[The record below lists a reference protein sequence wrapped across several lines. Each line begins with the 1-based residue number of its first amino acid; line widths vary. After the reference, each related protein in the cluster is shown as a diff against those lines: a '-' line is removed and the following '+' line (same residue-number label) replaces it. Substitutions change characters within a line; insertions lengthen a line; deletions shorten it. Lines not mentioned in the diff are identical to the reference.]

1 MTNTLI
7 GYARCSTDKQDLTAQ
22 RRALIELGVPE
33 DRIYTD
39 HGLTGRNR
47 VLLGQLRPM
56 GGEPQLLGAL
66 LEGGDLG
73 FGEAETAVSCASLRH
88 APFPTAMMRQKRSFI
103 PR

>member
-39 HGLTGRNR
+39 HGLTGRQSGI
-47 VLLGQLRPM
+47 V
-56 GGEPQLLGAL
+56 
-66 LEGGDLG
+66 
-73 FGEAETAVSCASLRH
+73 VRH
-88 APFPTAMMRQKRSFI
+88 AA
-103 PR
+103 